1 MIGIAGASHLPVSLC
16 GEMSSD
22 PIAVVLLVGM
32 GIRTLSM
39 SAAQLP
45 KIKWLL
51 RRISLENARA
61 LVEESLELNNAK
73 QIRKLVAD
81 RLYVLGAGEIIW

>member
-1 MIGIAGASHLPVSLC
+1 
-16 GEMSSD
+16 MSSD

-51 RRISLENARA
+51 RHITVKNAKE
-61 LVEESLELNNAK
+61 LVEATLALNDAK
-73 QIRKLVAD
+73 LIRKLVAD
-81 RLYVLGAGEIIW
+81 RLYVLGAGEIVW

>member
-1 MIGIAGASHLPVSLC
+1 
-16 GEMSSD
+16 MSSD
-22 PIAVVLLVGM
+22 PIAVVLLLGM

-51 RRISLENARA
+51 RRISAADARA
-61 LVEESLELNNAK
+61 ILQETLMLNDAK

-81 RLYVLGAGEIIW
+81 KLYVRGAGEIIW

>member
-1 MIGIAGASHLPVSLC
+1 
-16 GEMSSD
+16 MSSD

-51 RRISLENARA
+51 RHISIQNAREM
-61 LVEESLELNNAK
+61 VEETLVLNDARL
-73 QIRKLVAD
+73 IRKFVAD
-81 RLYVLGAGEIIW
+81 RLHVLGAGEITW

>member
-1 MIGIAGASHLPVSLC
+1 MTR
-16 GEMSSD
+16 
-22 PIAVVLLVGM
+22 VVVFAYHDVGCM

-73 QIRKLVAD
+73 QIRKLGAD